1 MNAALSAPLRRG
13 RCLDVRRYDHKL
25 DVFCFGMLVWEWFA
39 CELVHREL
47 EATLPSTLEYPRV
60 PKLAHGDLES
70 PPPAPKPTGPRRAS
84 PLSPVRESAR
94 RPAAGGG
101 ANA

>member
-1 MNAALSAPLRRG
+1 M
-13 RCLDVRRYDHKL
+13 RRYDHKL

-60 PKLAHGDLES
+60 PKLAHRDLES
-70 PPPAPKPTGPRRAS
+70 PPPAPEPSLSRPCAS
-84 PLSPVRESAR
+84 PRADRRRRKCLSAASPAMCVYTHMRAR
-94 RPAAGGG
+94 K
-101 ANA
+101 